1 MTAPPQRLDVQ
12 SVARLTEMAD
22 YVVPFTLRAVCDL
35 RVADHLADGP
45 RTVEEL
51 AELTGSHAPTLA
63 RALRALA
70 CRGVFAE
77 VCPGVF
83 GLTDLAEP
91 LRSDHPLSLRAAYP
105 LLAPEVAAWGRLD
118 HTLRTGEAA
127 FDVVHGTGFWSFM
140 AGHPEDSARFD
151 ASQEAVTRR
160 ELRSALGA
168 YDWAAL
174 GTVVDVGGGNGT
186 FLAGLLAA
194 YPGLRGELLDQP
206 HVVAP
211 AARVLA
217 EAGVEGRCTVHGGS
231 FFDRVPAGGD
241 AYLLKRILYGWDDR
255 RALELLRT
263 VRAAMAPGS
272 VLLLMEPLVESGN
285 EFSWGK
291 LYDLLLVTMGGG
303 GARSREQLAGLF
315 AAAGLEI
322 VRVIPTRML
331 PIVEAR
337 AV

>member
-35 RVADHLADGP
+35 RVADHLAAGP
-45 RTVEEL
+45 LPVGEL
-51 AELTGSHAPTLA
+51 AALTGTHAPTLE

-70 CRGVFAE
+70 CRGVFTE

-91 LRSDHPLSLRAAYP
+91 LRSDHPLSLREAYP

-127 FDVVHGTGFWSFM
+127 FDVAHGTDFWSYLE
-140 AGHPEDSARFD
+140 ARPDDSARFD

-160 ELRSALGA
+160 ELRSALAA
-168 YDWAAL
+168 YDW
-174 GTVVDVGGGNGT
+174 GSVSTVVDVGGGNGA
-186 FLAGLLAA
+186 FLAGILAA
-194 YPGLRGELLDQP
+194 HPGLRGELLDQP

-217 EAGVEGRCTVHGGS
+217 EAGVDDRCGVHGGS
-231 FFDRVPAGGD
+231 FFDRVPTGGD
-241 AYLLKRILYGWDDR
+241 VYLLKRILYGWDDE

-272 VLLLMEPLVESGN
+272 LLLLMEPVVEPGN
-285 EFSWGK
+285 DFSWGK
-291 LYDLLLVTMGGG
+291 LYDLLLVAMGGG
-303 GARSREQLAGLF
+303 GARTRAQLDSLF
-315 AAAGLEI
+315 ARAGLEP

-331 PIVEAR
+331 PILEAR
-337 AV
+337 AI